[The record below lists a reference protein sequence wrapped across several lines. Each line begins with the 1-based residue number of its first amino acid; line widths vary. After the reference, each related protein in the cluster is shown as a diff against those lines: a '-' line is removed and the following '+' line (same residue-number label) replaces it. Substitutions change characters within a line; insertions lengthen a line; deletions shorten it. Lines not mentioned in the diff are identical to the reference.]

1 MFVYQPI
8 IRMKRIALYLPT
20 LLIVLAC
27 TSFTAPSGWIAL
39 LDKNLSKWET
49 YQSFYHKVG
58 YNGKPPVNAEG
69 NPIKPIGYNV
79 NKNNVFSV
87 VMQDGQPVLKI
98 TGEIYGCI
106 FTKQDFKNYHLK
118 LKFKWGQKK
127 WVPRLDELKDSGLL
141 YHSQGPCGVEWFRTW
156 MLSQEFQVVE
166 NSTGDYWSQ
175 SSSQAD
181 AKAIKDSSYKFN
193 PAGNWT
199 PLGGATGNGGFCE
212 AGAKMD
218 KPMGEWN
225 EIELITY
232 GDKSLHIV
240 NGKVVMA
247 LKNSRYKDGD
257 ALKPLTHGKLQLQS
271 EAAEV
276 FYKDIFIKPI
286 NSIPAKYLEYFK

>member
-1 MFVYQPI
+1 
-8 IRMKRIALYLPT
+8 MKKIFACLCCLV
-20 LLIVLAC
+20 LLLTG
-27 TSFTAPSGWIAL
+27 TSFQAPSEWTPL
-39 LDKNLSKWET
+39 LDKTLSKWET
-49 YQSFYHKVG
+49 YQSFYHNVG
-58 YNGKPPVNAEG
+58 YNGKPPVDSNGVE
-69 NPIKPIGYNV
+69 IKPIGYNV

-87 VMQDGQPVLKI
+87 VMENGQPVLKI

-106 FTKQDFKNYHLK
+106 FTKQDFANYHLK

-141 YHSQGPCGVEWFRTW
+141 YHSQGKNGVEWFRTW

-175 SSSQAD
+175 ASSQAD
-181 AKAIKDSSYKFN
+181 AKAVKDSSYKFN
-193 PAGNWT
+193 INGKWT

-212 AGAKMD
+212 AGKKMD
-218 KPMGEWN
+218 KAIGEWN

-240 NGKVVMA
+240 NGQVVIA

-257 ALKPLTHGKLQLQS
+257 VIKPLTHGKLQLQS

-276 FYKDIFIKPI
+276 YYKDIMIKPI
-286 NSIPAKYLEYFK
+286 KGIPAEYAKYFE

>member
-1 MFVYQPI
+1 
-8 IRMKRIALYLPT
+8 MKKIFTCLCCLV
-20 LLIVLAC
+20 LLLTG
-27 TSFTAPSGWIAL
+27 TSFQLPSEWTSL

-58 YNGKPPVNAEG
+58 YKGKPPVDDNG
-69 NPIKPIGYNV
+69 VVIKPIGYNV

-87 VMQDGQPVLKI
+87 VMENGQPVLKI

-106 FTKQDFKNYHLK
+106 FTKEDFANYHLK

-141 YHSQGPCGVEWFRTW
+141 YHSQGKCGVEYFRTW

-166 NSTGDYWSQ
+166 NSSGDYWSQ

-181 AKAIKDSSYKFN
+181 AKALKDSSYKFN
-193 PAGNWT
+193 TAGKWT
-199 PLGGATGNGGFCE
+199 PLGGATGNGGFCG
-212 AGAKMD
+212 AGKKMD
-218 KPMGEWN
+218 KPIGQWN
-225 EIELITY
+225 EMELITY

-240 NGKVVMA
+240 NGQVVMA

-257 ALKPLTHGKLQLQS
+257 TMKPLTHGKLQLQS

-276 FYKDIFIKPI
+276 YYKDIMIKPI
-286 NSIPAKYLEYFK
+286 KSIPAEYAKYFE

>member
-1 MFVYQPI
+1 
-8 IRMKRIALYLPT
+8 MKNFFACLFC
-20 LLIVLAC
+20 LLCLITG
-27 TSFTAPSGWIAL
+27 TSFQPVAEWTPL
-39 LDKNLSKWET
+39 LDKTLSKWEM

-58 YNGKPPVNAEG
+58 YQGKPPVDADG
-69 NPIKPIGYNV
+69 KPIAPVGYNK
-79 NKNNVFSV
+79 NKQNVFSV
-87 VMQDGQPVLKI
+87 VMDGGQPVLKI
-98 TGEIYGCI
+98 TGEIYGCL

-118 LKFKWGQKK
+118 LKFKWGAKK
-127 WVPRLDELKDSGLL
+127 WVPRLDEYKDSGLL
-141 YHSQGPCGVEWFRTW
+141 YHSQGKAGVEWFRTW

-175 SSSQAD
+175 STSQAD

-193 PAGNWT
+193 PAGKWT
-199 PLGGATGNGGFCE
+199 PLGGANGNGGFCE
-212 AGAKMD
+212 AGTKMD
-218 KPMGEWN
+218 KRMGEWN

-257 ALKPLTHGKLQLQS
+257 VMKPLTHGKLQLQS

-276 FYKDIFIKPI
+276 YYKDIMIKPI
-286 NSIPAKYLEYFK
+286 KEIPAEYAGVFVD

>member
-1 MFVYQPI
+1 
-8 IRMKRIALYLPT
+8 MKKLFACLCCLV
-20 LLIVLAC
+20 LLGGAAP
-27 TSFTAPSGWIAL
+27 FHAPSKWSPL
-39 LDKNLSKWET
+39 LDKTLSKWET

-58 YNGKPPVNAEG
+58 YKGKPPVDSNGAE
-69 NPIKPIGYNV
+69 IQPIGYNV

-87 VMQDGQPVLKI
+87 VMENGEPVLKI

-106 FTKQDFKNYHLK
+106 FTKQDFANYRLK

-141 YHSQGPCGVEWFRTW
+141 YHSQGKNGVEYFRTW

-166 NSTGDYWSQ
+166 NSSGDYWSQ
-175 SSSQAD
+175 ASSQAD
-181 AKAIKDSSYKFN
+181 AKAVKDSSYKFN
-193 PAGNWT
+193 INGKWT

-212 AGAKMD
+212 AGKKMD
-218 KPMGEWN
+218 KAIGEWN
-225 EIELITY
+225 EIELVTY

-240 NGKVVMA
+240 NGQVVMA

-257 ALKPLTHGKLQLQS
+257 VIKPLTHGKLQLQS

-276 FYKDIFIKPI
+276 YYKDIMIKPI
-286 NSIPAKYLEYFK
+286 KGIPTEYAKYFE

>member
-1 MFVYQPI
+1 
-8 IRMKRIALYLPT
+8 MKYLFT
-20 LLIVLAC
+20 ILCAICLLTG
-27 TSFTAPSGWIAL
+27 TSLKPADDWTPL

-58 YNGKPPVNAEG
+58 YKGAPPKDENGNLIE
-69 NPIKPIGYNV
+69 PIGYNV

-87 VMQDGQPVLKI
+87 VMEDGQPVLKI

-106 FTKQDFKNYHLK
+106 FTKQDFANYRLK
-118 LKFKWGQKK
+118 LKFRWGNKK

-141 YHSQGPCGVEWFRTW
+141 YHSQGKCGVEYFRTW

-166 NSTGDYWSQ
+166 NSSGDYWSQ
-175 SSSQAD
+175 STSQAD
-181 AKAIKDSSYKFN
+181 ARAVKDSSYKFS
-193 PAGNWT
+193 ATGKWV

-218 KPMGEWN
+218 KPLGEWN

-247 LKNSRYKDGD
+247 LQNSRFKDGD
-257 ALKPLTHGKLQLQS
+257 VIKPLTHGKLQLQS

-276 FYKDIFIKPI
+276 YYKDIMIKPI
-286 NSIPAKYLEYFK
+286 SGIPAEYKQYFE

>member
-1 MFVYQPI
+1 
-8 IRMKRIALYLPT
+8 MKNFLV
-20 LLIVLAC
+20 VLC
-27 TSFTAPSGWIAL
+27 CVLCLVTGTSFHPADEWTSL
-39 LDKNLSKWET
+39 LDKNLTKWEI

-58 YNGKPPVNAEG
+58 YNGQAPKDDNGEL
-69 NPIKPIGYNV
+69 IKPIGYNV

-87 VMQDGQPVLKI
+87 VMEDGKPVLKI

-106 FTKQDFKNYHLK
+106 FTKQDFANYHLK

-127 WVPRLDELKDSGLL
+127 WVPRLTEYKDSGLL
-141 YHSQGPCGVEWFRTW
+141 YHSQGKCGVEYFRTW

-175 SSSQAD
+175 STSQAD
-181 AKAIKDSSYKFN
+181 VKAVKDSSYKFN
-193 PAGNWT
+193 NIAGKVT

-212 AGAKMD
+212 AGTKMD
-218 KPMGEWN
+218 KPIGQWN

-232 GDKSLHIV
+232 GGKSLHIV

-247 LKNSRYKDGD
+247 LTNSRYKDGD
-257 ALKPLTHGKLQLQS
+257 VIKPLTHGKLQLQS

-276 FYKDIFIKPI
+276 YYKDIMIKPI
-286 NSIPAKYLEYFK
+286 KGIPAKYAAYFR

>member
-1 MFVYQPI
+1 
-8 IRMKRIALYLPT
+8 MKKTFTCLCCLV
-20 LLIVLAC
+20 LLLAG
-27 TSFTAPSGWIAL
+27 TSFQLPSEWTPL
-39 LDKNLSKWET
+39 LDKTLSKWET

-58 YNGKPPVNAEG
+58 YNGKPPVDSNGVE
-69 NPIKPIGYNV
+69 IKPIGYNV

-87 VMQDGQPVLKI
+87 VMENGQPVLKI

-106 FTKQDFKNYHLK
+106 FTKQDFSNYRLK
-118 LKFKWGQKK
+118 LKFKWGKKK

-141 YHSQGPCGVEWFRTW
+141 YHSQGKNGVEYFRTW

-175 SSSQAD
+175 ASSQAD
-181 AKAIKDSSYKFN
+181 AKALKDSSYKFN
-193 PAGNWT
+193 TTGKWT

-212 AGAKMD
+212 AGKKMD
-218 KPMGEWN
+218 KPIGEWN

-240 NGKVVMA
+240 NGQVVMA

-257 ALKPLTHGKLQLQS
+257 TMKPLTHGKLQLQS

-276 FYKDIFIKPI
+276 YYKDIMIKPI
-286 NSIPAKYLEYFK
+286 KGIPAEYAKYFD

>member
-1 MFVYQPI
+1 
-8 IRMKRIALYLPT
+8 MKKISACLCLMV
-20 LLIVLAC
+20 LLLSG
-27 TSFTAPSGWIAL
+27 TSFQLPSEWTPL

-58 YNGKPPVNAEG
+58 YKGKPPVDSNGLET
-69 NPIKPIGYNV
+69 KPIGYNV

-87 VMQDGQPVLKI
+87 VMEDGQPILKI

-106 FTKQDFKNYHLK
+106 FTKQDFANYHLK
-118 LKFKWGQKK
+118 LKFRWGTKK

-141 YHSQGPCGVEWFRTW
+141 YHSQGKCGVEWFRTW

-175 SSSQAD
+175 SSSMAD
-181 AKAIKDSSYKFN
+181 AKALKDSSYKFN
-193 PAGNWT
+193 SNGHWT
-199 PLGGATGNGGFCE
+199 PLGGSTGNGGFCE

-218 KPMGEWN
+218 KPIGQWN

-247 LKNSRYKDGD
+247 LKNSRFKDGD
-257 ALKPLTHGKLQLQS
+257 VIKPLTHGKLQLQS

-276 FYKDIFIKPI
+276 YYKDIMIKPI
-286 NSIPAKYLEYFK
+286 KEIPAGYAGYFE

>member
-1 MFVYQPI
+1 
-8 IRMKRIALYLPT
+8 MKKISTCLFLMV
-20 LLIVLAC
+20 LLLSG
-27 TSFTAPSGWIAL
+27 TSFQVPSEWTPL
-39 LDKNLSKWET
+39 LDKSLSKWET

-58 YNGKPPVNAEG
+58 YNGKPPVDSNGVE
-69 NPIKPIGYNV
+69 IKPIGYNV
-79 NKNNVFSV
+79 NKNNVFSI
-87 VMQDGQPVLKI
+87 VMEDGQPVLKI

-106 FTKQDFKNYHLK
+106 FTKQDFANYHLK
-118 LKFKWGQKK
+118 LKFRWGTKK

-141 YHSQGPCGVEWFRTW
+141 YHSQGKCGVEWFRTW

-175 SSSQAD
+175 ESSMAD
-181 AKAIKDSSYKFN
+181 AKALKDSSYKFN
-193 PAGNWT
+193 PNGQWT
-199 PLGGATGNGGFCE
+199 ALGGSTGNGGFCE
-212 AGAKMD
+212 AGTKMD
-218 KPMGEWN
+218 KPIGQWN

-257 ALKPLTHGKLQLQS
+257 VIKPLTHGKLQLQS

-276 FYKDIFIKPI
+276 YYKDIIIKPI
-286 NSIPAKYLEYFK
+286 KEIPAEYAKYFE

>member
-1 MFVYQPI
+1 M
-8 IRMKRIALYLPT
+8 RKLLT
-20 LLIVLAC
+20 LLCCCVCLLTGA
-27 TSFTAPSGWIAL
+27 SFNAPSEWTLL

-58 YNGKPPVNAEG
+58 YKGEAPKDENGNL
-69 NPIKPIGYNV
+69 IKPIGYNV
-79 NKNNVFSV
+79 NKNNVFST
-87 VMQDGQPVLKI
+87 VMEDGKPVLKI

-127 WVPRLDELKDSGLL
+127 WVPRLDEYKDSGLL
-141 YHSQGPCGVEWFRTW
+141 YHSQGKCGVEYFRTW

-166 NSTGDYWSQ
+166 NSSGDYWSQ
-175 SSSQAD
+175 STSQAD
-181 AKAIKDSSYKFN
+181 AKAVKDSSYKFN
-193 PAGNWT
+193 INGKWT

-212 AGAKMD
+212 AGTKMD
-218 KPMGEWN
+218 KRVGEWN

-232 GDKSLHIV
+232 GGKSLHIV

-247 LKNSRYKDGD
+247 LQNSRYKDGD
-257 ALKPLTHGKLQLQS
+257 VIKPLTHGKLQLQS

-276 FYKDIFIKPI
+276 YYKDIMIKPI
-286 NSIPAKYLEYFK
+286 KGIPTEYAKYFE

>member
-1 MFVYQPI
+1 
-8 IRMKRIALYLPT
+8 MKKVLLVICCIAYLC
-20 LLIVLAC
+20 IG
-27 TSFTAPSGWIAL
+27 TSFLSPPEWTPL

-49 YQSFYHKVG
+49 YQSFYHKLG
-58 YNGKPPVNAEG
+58 YNGQPPKDDNG
-69 NPIKPIGYNV
+69 NLLKPIGYNV
-79 NKNNVFSV
+79 NKNKVFSV
-87 VMQDGQPVLKI
+87 VIENGEPVLKI

-118 LKFKWGQKK
+118 LKFKWGTKK
-127 WVPRLDELKDSGLL
+127 WVPRLDEYKDSGLL
-141 YHSQGPCGVEWFRTW
+141 YHSQGKCGVEYFRTW

-175 SSSQAD
+175 STSQAD
-181 AKAIKDSSYKFN
+181 AKAVKDSSYKFN
-193 PAGNWT
+193 ENGKWT

-212 AGAKMD
+212 AGTKMD
-218 KPMGEWN
+218 KRIGEWN

-247 LKNSRYKDGD
+247 LKNSRYKDGEVI
-257 ALKPLTHGKLQLQS
+257 KPLTQGKLQLQS

-276 FYKDIFIKPI
+276 YYKDIKIKPI
-286 NSIPAKYLEYFK
+286 SGIPAKYAAYFN